1 MAPDHQS
8 ASGHIVLSP
17 MLGEIKDAVRALRA
31 RMPDSVLIDLAE
43 QKIAMIER
51 RHRPDEH
58 RREPGRQAG

>member
-1 MAPDHQS
+1 
-8 ASGHIVLSP
+8 